1 VSRPASLLLAFLAI
15 AAALATAA
23 ALFLRSGA
31 PTSADPPAHAAASL
45 GCRGCN
51 LLLVVLDAARA
62 DHFGV
67 YGYARPTT
75 PSFDA
80 LAAEAVVFDRAFSNA
95 SFTRPA
101 IASLFSGQPPGW
113 HGVLQLGHLLPGE
126 VTTLA
131 EALAAHGYRTAAFT
145 ENPLIDRAYGYGQG
159 FEVFRR
165 LHGGE
170 PARMADAAKRVD
182 ELDLSNSREH
192 VGEMLAWVPGPK
204 SEGPF
209 FLYAHFLRPHNPYHA
224 LPEHVG
230 RFTGAY
236 TGPLTG
242 RTEQLTA
249 INAGRIRVGAEDL
262 AHLIDLYD
270 ENLLSADSL
279 LGALV
284 DGLRAKGLIDST
296 IVVVFSDHGEAFL
309 EHGTVLHGLQV
320 YREDLRVPL
329 LVRFPSA
336 MAIPP
341 QRREEAVQLSD
352 LMPTL
357 LGALGIPGN
366 ARPPG
371 RNLMPLFS
379 GHATPAARSAL
390 VSHGI
395 TATSL
400 QEGDLKYIRLE
411 LGDDA
416 KDLLFDLANDPG
428 ELHDLAPDRADHAA
442 RMRAGLAEA
451 LASQRAGAPPSST
464 EATGDEFREHL
475 RVLGYLD
482 GGAEAGAGD

>member
-1 VSRPASLLLAFLAI
+1 VSRPAALLLAFLAI
-15 AAALATAA
+15 AALAIAA

-31 PTSADPPAHAAASL
+31 PTGADPPAPAVASL
-45 GCRGCN
+45 DCRGCN
-51 LLLVVLDAARA
+51 LLFVILDAARA
-62 DHFGV
+62 DHFGA

-80 LAAEAVVFDRAFSNA
+80 LAGEAVVFDRAFSNA
-95 SFTRPA
+95 SFTRA
-101 IASLFSGQPPGW
+101 SIASLFSGQPPGW
-113 HGVLQLGHLLPGE
+113 HGVLEVGHLLPRE

-131 EALAAHGYRTAAFT
+131 EVLAAHGYRTAAFT

-170 PARMADAAKRVD
+170 PDRMGEVVERID

-192 VGEMLAWVPGPK
+192 VGEMLAWVTGPG

-230 RFTGAY
+230 RFAGAY
-236 TGPLTG
+236 EGPVTGG
-242 RTEQLTA
+242 TEQLVA
-249 INAGRIRVGAEDL
+249 INAGRMQVGAEDL
-262 AHLIDLYD
+262 AHLVDLYD

-284 DGLRAKGLIDST
+284 DGLRAKGMLDST

-309 EHGTVLHGLQV
+309 EHGKVLHGHQV
-320 YREDLRVPL
+320 FREELRVPL
-329 LVRFPSA
+329 LVRFPTA

-341 QRREEAVQLSD
+341 HRREEAVQLSD

-357 LGALGIPGN
+357 LAALGIPGS
-366 ARPPG
+366 ARTQG
-371 RNLMPLFS
+371 RNLMPLFA
-379 GHATPAARSAL
+379 GHDAPVARAAL

-395 TATSL
+395 EATSL
-400 QEGDLKYIRLE
+400 QEGDLKYIRLRPRY
-411 LGDDA
+411 GVGGW
-416 KDLLFDLANDPG
+416 LFDLANDPG
-428 ELHDLAPDRADHAA
+428 ELHDLAPDRAADAA
-442 RMRAGLAEA
+442 RMRAGLAEM
-451 LASQRAGAPPSST
+451 LTSQRAGAPPSSV
-464 EATGDEFREHL
+464 EAPGDEFREHL
-475 RVLGYLD
+475 RLLGYLD
-482 GGAEAGAGD
+482 EGAEAGAGD

>member
-1 VSRPASLLLAFLAI
+1 VSRSASLLLACLAI
-15 AAALATAA
+15 AAALSIAT

-31 PTSADPPAHAAASL
+31 PTSGDPAARAAAPQ
-45 GCRGCN
+45 GCGGCN
-51 LLLVVLDAARA
+51 LLFVVLDAARA
-62 DHFGV
+62 DHFGA

-80 LAAEAVVFDRAFSNA
+80 LAAESVVFDRAFSNA
-95 SFTRPA
+95 SFTRA
-101 IASLFSGQPPGW
+101 SIASLFSGQPPGW
-113 HGVLQLGHLLPGE
+113 HGVLKPGHLLPGE

-131 EALAAHGYRTAAFT
+131 EVVASHGYRTAAFT
-145 ENPLIDRAYGYGQG
+145 ENPLVDRAYGYGQG

-170 PARMADAAKRVD
+170 PDRIGEVAKRVD

-192 VGEMLAWVPGPK
+192 VGEMLAWLTEPE
-204 SEGPF
+204 SEEPF

-224 LPEHVG
+224 LPEHAG
-230 RFTGAY
+230 RFASAY
-236 TGPLTG
+236 AGPLTG
-242 RTEQLTA
+242 GTEELVA
-249 INAGRIRVGAEDL
+249 INAGRMQLGAEDL

-284 DGLRAKGLIDST
+284 DALRAKGLLDST

-309 EHGTVLHGLQV
+309 EHGKLLHGLQV

-341 QRREEAVQLSD
+341 HRRGEKVQLSD

-357 LGALGIPGN
+357 LGALGIPES

-379 GHATPAARSAL
+379 GHDTPAARTAL

-395 TATSL
+395 KATSL
-400 QEGDLKYIRLE
+400 QEGDLKYIRLKPRY
-411 LGDDA
+411 GA
-416 KDLLFDLANDPG
+416 KNWLFDLANDPR
-428 ELHDLAPDRADHAA
+428 ELHDLASDRADDAA
-442 RMRAGLAEA
+442 RMRAGLTE
-451 LASQRAGAPPSST
+451 LLESQRAGAPPSVT
-464 EATGDEFREHL
+464 EATGDEFREQL
-475 RVLGYLD
+475 RALGYLD
-482 GGAEAGAGD
+482 EGGAGD